1 MPKVVNLNKL
11 ITGHRGPQK
20 VGDTTFI
27 FDTTQIQKY
36 LISRI
41 KKADTFFVMG
51 CAAWFTN
58 TKIIEALSTL
68 KGVSII
74 CTRDKIART
83 KSSKAKYKTLKKYSG
98 IPTINLIGAGRG
110 RSASLMHHKFLIG
123 LDKNENPLW
132 ISTGSFNLT
141 ESACTNLENLQII
154 ENPRIAAVYLQE
166 FQRLF
171 RISKPLNLK

>member
-11 ITGHRGPQK
+11 ISGGRGPK
-20 VGDTTFI
+20 KIGDSTFI
-27 FDTTQIQKY
+27 FDTVEIQKY

-41 KKADTFFVMG
+41 KNPDTHFVMG

-58 TKIIEALSTL
+58 TKIIQALSTL

-74 CTRDKIART
+74 CTRDKVART
-83 KSSKAKYKTLKKYSG
+83 KVSRAKYKTLKKHSG
-98 IPTINLIGAGRG
+98 IPTINLLGAGRG

-123 LDKNENPLW
+123 LDRKENPIW

-154 ENPRIAAVYLQE
+154 ENPQIATVYLKE

-171 RISKPLNLK
+171 RIAKPLHL